1 MSEVKEFDIKWTMV
15 VDLDKCTG
23 CGACMVA
30 CQAENNVA
38 PNPDGTNKV
47 RSINWMKVYRLSNH
61 KPFPEHDTA
70 YLPRPCMQCGKPS
83 CVSVCPVVA
92 TDKNEDGGIVS
103 QIYPRCIGCRY
114 CMASCPY
121 HARYFNW
128 YDPIWPEG
136 MEKTLTPDVSV
147 RPRGVVEK
155 CTFCH
160 HRWMKAKDKA
170 IAEGDAAIKAMRAL
184 NDRIQDETI
193 SGQID
198 RLEEVSGK
206 IFDCV
211 KADPKKLPQ
220 IRKFMNYYLPTTL
233 KLLNAYDRM
242 SSQGVEGQ
250 NISGTMERVESM
262 MSTIVTAFERQL
274 DSLFGDQA
282 LDISTDITVLDNMMA
297 REGLSDDP
305 IHRTQA
311 KPDDGPQDDGI
322 QLEL

>member
-114 CMASCPY
+114 GKDPHPGRFRAS
-121 HARYFNW
+121 
-128 YDPIWPEG
+128 
-136 MEKTLTPDVSV
+136 
-147 RPRGVVEK
+147 PRRG
-155 CTFCH
+155 
-160 HRWMKAKDKA
+160 
-170 IAEGDAAIKAMRAL
+170 
-184 NDRIQDETI
+184 
-193 SGQID
+193 
-198 RLEEVSGK
+198 GK
-206 IFDCV
+206 MHL
-211 KADPKKLPQ
+211 LPSP
-220 IRKFMNYYLPTTL
+220 L
-233 KLLNAYDRM
+233 D
-242 SSQGVEGQ
+242 EGQ
-250 NISGTMERVESM
+250 GQGHRRGT
-262 MSTIVTAFERQL
+262 QPL
-274 DSLFGDQA
+274 
-282 LDISTDITVLDNMMA
+282 
-297 REGLSDDP
+297 
-305 IHRTQA
+305 
-311 KPDDGPQDDGI
+311 
-322 QLEL
+322 

>member
-1 MSEVKEFDIKWTMV
+1 
-15 VDLDKCTG
+15 
-23 CGACMVA
+23 MVA

-136 MEKTLTPDVSV
+136 MEGPPPGRFRAS
-147 RPRGVVEK
+147 PRRGG
-155 CTFCH
+155 
-160 HRWMKAKDKA
+160 RWH
-170 IAEGDAAIKAMRAL
+170 
-184 NDRIQDETI
+184 
-193 SGQID
+193 
-198 RLEEVSGK
+198 
-206 IFDCV
+206 
-211 KADPKKLPQ
+211 PLPSP
-220 IRKFMNYYLPTTL
+220 L
-233 KLLNAYDRM
+233 D
-242 SSQGVEGQ
+242 EGQ
-250 NISGTMERVESM
+250 GQGHRRGT
-262 MSTIVTAFERQL
+262 QPL
-274 DSLFGDQA
+274 
-282 LDISTDITVLDNMMA
+282 
-297 REGLSDDP
+297 
-305 IHRTQA
+305 
-311 KPDDGPQDDGI
+311 
-322 QLEL
+322 